1 MAARLAL
8 RVLRHQRSAS
18 VSEPIDL
25 VVFDLGGVLVQI
37 VRSWAEA
44 HARAGFPAHPLAE
57 DAAFLARRA
66 PLLDALSTGHIA
78 PAEYYAGVAGASHG
92 LYTPDEVRRIHLAW
106 HWAEYPGVDA
116 VVAAIE
122 ASGVLTAA
130 LSNTSEPHWADLRGP
145 ASRYPTVARLHHAV
159 ASHLAGV
166 LKPDPA
172 IYRAVEEASGIEAS
186 RLLFFDD
193 LAENVEAARA
203 LGWRAERIDPTGDT
217 AAQLLAALRQHGV
230 MR

>member
-1 MAARLAL
+1 M
-8 RVLRHQRSAS
+8 
-18 VSEPIDL
+18 SEPIDL

-37 VRSWAEA
+37 VRSWGEA
-44 HARAGFPAHPLAE
+44 HTRAGFPAHPIAE

-66 PLLDALSTGHIA
+66 PFLDALSVGHIEA
-78 PAEYYAGVAGASHG
+78 DEYYAGVAGASRSI
-92 LYTPDEVRRIHLAW
+92 YTPDDVRRIHLAW

-116 VVAAIE
+116 VTTAIE
-122 ASGVLTAA
+122 AAGVLTGA

-145 ASRYPTVARLHHAV
+145 ASRYPTVARLRHAV

-166 LKPDPA
+166 LKPDAA
-172 IYRAVEEASGIEAS
+172 IYRAFEEASGVEAS

-193 LAENVEAARA
+193 IAENVEAARG

-217 AAQLLAALRQHGV
+217 AAQLLAALRRHGV
-230 MR
+230 VR